1 MSATLQAFLEKHAQ
15 LVPVSGNQRIDLA
28 DDGSIWF
35 VNQGKLDIFYGFEK
49 PEHREP
55 RLHHL
60 LRLEQGSLLFGFNLS
75 GDSRD
80 TRLRAGGS
88 VGGSL
93 WRLQA
98 EDCAKLTR
106 DPGLRATFANALDT
120 WLTSL
125 SGVLAPQPVPKTHQ
139 QLDRH
144 DTAKL
149 ETDQVWLCAENPRWL
164 RVSQGTLQPFNL
176 QNYGSLPP
184 NRWFPVAGALWL
196 KVLSAGEAQTLPTTE
211 MLQQQA
217 WRQGLDAYHHE
228 LLHWLRRRHE
238 QNEQAMITRFENK
251 LVNEETMISATQHK
265 FASVTTPNQSA
276 AGTASSGDVLLETCA
291 LVAKA
296 ASININHKALEQRN
310 DTVPTLTDIS
320 RASGF
325 RFRKVLLSGNWW
337 CSHNGP
343 LLAVHAET
351 NSPLALIPHGRSRYQ
366 VVDLEQGTRWQ
377 VNETNLEKIA
387 PYGYMFYRPLPAR
400 PLSFKDLLTYG
411 RVGIGGEIV
420 TLLLMSVGVAM
431 LGLAMPAAVGLVFDT
446 VIPRSQPTSLVF
458 VGVGLFIAGLS
469 VAAFSLVRGLA
480 LLRIEGKIGPAFQ
493 AAVWDRLLSLPV
505 PFFRDYS
512 AGDLLKRAM
521 GIEMIQREL
530 SGPAITTLIT
540 GIFSVLYLGQL
551 VYYSRQLAVVAL
563 GLTLLALIPLA
574 LSIIKVRIERRAT
587 EIEGRL
593 TGLLLQLLNGV
604 AKLRVS
610 GAEVRAFTAWADPFI
625 ERKRLAY
632 RAGMVEAMVKTW
644 NDVFMPL
651 SNIVIFIFMMVLQN
665 ENQGLSVGEFIAF
678 SSAFALFLTAALQL
692 SDTVVVLL
700 SLLPVYERTQPILK
714 AEPETGE
721 DGMADPGELEGDIEV
736 SNLTFRYEPDGR
748 PILSDLS
755 FQIKPNEF
763 VALVGPSGSG
773 KSTLL
778 RMLLGFEK
786 PESGG
791 VYYDGQEL
799 AGLDPFRVRRQIGI
813 VLQNSQLVPGS
824 IFENIIGSLPLS
836 EKDAWRA
843 AEMAGIDRD
852 IREMP
857 MGMHTEIS
865 EGGGTL
871 SGGQSQRLMIARAL
885 ANKPRIL
892 FFDEA
897 TSALDNQTQAVVT
910 ASLDSLKVTR
920 VVIAHRLS
928 TIRNA
933 DRIFVLVKGALVE
946 CGSYDELMALGGVFY
961 KLANRQIT

>member
-1 MSATLQAFLEKHAQ
+1 MSATLQAFLEQHAQ
-15 LVPVSGNQRIDLA
+15 LVPVAGNQRIDLTDNDA
-28 DDGSIWF
+28 IWF
-35 VNQGKLDIFYGFEK
+35 VNTGKLDIFYGFEK
-49 PEHREP
+49 PEHVEP

-60 LRLEQGSLLFGFNLS
+60 LRLEHGAMLFGFNL
-75 GDSRD
+75 GGKRREA
-80 TRLRAGGS
+80 RLRAGGS

-93 WRLQA
+93 WRLPSEA
-98 EDCAKLTR
+98 CSKLTGEA
-106 DPGLRATFANALDT
+106 GLREQFAAALDQ
-120 WLTSL
+120 WLTQL
-125 SGVLAPQPVPKTHQ
+125 SAVLTPQPAPKTHQ
-139 QLDRH
+139 QLDRN
-144 DTAKL
+144 DSPRL
-149 ETDQVWLCAENPRWL
+149 EKDEVWLCAETPRWL
-164 RVSQGTLQPFNL
+164 RLQQGTLQPFNRDD
-176 QNYGSLPP
+176 YPSLGPQ
-184 NRWFPVAGALWL
+184 RWFPVAGALWL
-196 KVLSAGEAQTLPTTE
+196 QVLSAGEAETLPTAA
-211 MLQQQA
+211 MLQQTA

-228 LLHWLRRRHE
+228 LLAWLQHQHE
-238 QNEQAMITRFENK
+238 QNERRISDRLDLK
-251 LVNEETMISATQHK
+251 LRNEEKMVLATQQK
-265 FASVTTPNQSA
+265 FAAVTTPQAPEAAA
-276 AGTASSGDVLLETCA
+276 AGGDVLLEACA
-291 LVAKA
+291 LVAEA
-296 ASININHKALEQRN
+296 ASISINREALERRN
-310 DTVPTLTDIS
+310 ASQPSLSDIS

-325 RFRKVLLSGNWW
+325 RYRKVLLAGDWW
-337 CSHNGP
+337 RTLNGP
-343 LLAVHAET
+343 LLAVHADT
-351 NSPLALIPHGRSRYQ
+351 QTPLALLPKGRNRYLA
-366 VVDLEQGTRWQ
+366 VDLEAGESWPVTE
-377 VNETNLEKIA
+377 NDLDKID
-387 PYGYMFYRPLPAR
+387 PYGFMFYRPMPAR
-400 PLSFKDLLTYG
+400 PLGFKDLLAYG
-411 RVGIGGEIV
+411 RIGIGGEIL
-420 TLLLMSVGVAM
+420 TLLLMSIAVAV
-431 LGLAMPAAVGLVFDT
+431 LGLAMPAGIGLVFDT
-446 VIPRSQPTSLVF
+446 VIPQSKPTSLVI
-458 VGVGLFIAGLS
+458 VGIGLLIAGLS

-493 AAVWDRLLSLPV
+493 AAIWDRLLSLPV

-512 AGDLLKRAM
+512 SGDLLKRAM

-540 GIFSVLYLGQL
+540 GVFSVLYLAQL
-551 VYYSRQLAVVAL
+551 LYYSTKLAVVAL
-563 GLTLLALIPLA
+563 GLTALALIPLA
-574 LSIIKVRIERRAT
+574 LSLVKVRIERRAT

-593 TGLLLQLLNGV
+593 TGLLLQLLNGI

-610 GAEVRAFTAWADPFI
+610 GSEVRAFSAWADPFI

-644 NDVFMPL
+644 NDIFMPL
-651 SNIVIFIFMMVLQN
+651 ANIVIFIFMMALQN
-665 ENQGLSVGEFIAF
+665 DNQGLSVGQFIAF
-678 SSAFALFLTAALQL
+678 SSAFALFLHAALQL
-692 SDTVVVLL
+692 SDTAVVLL

-736 SNLTFRYEPDGR
+736 SNLTFRYEPDGKA
-748 PILSDLS
+748 ILSDLS

-786 PESGG
+786 PESGA

-799 AGLDPFRVRRQIGI
+799 AGLDLYRVRRQIGI

-824 IFENIIGSLPLS
+824 IFSNIVGSLQLS
-836 EKDAWRA
+836 EADAWRA
-843 AEMAGIDRD
+843 AAMAGIDRD

-933 DRIFVLVKGALVE
+933 DRIFVLVKGELVE
-946 CGSYDELMALGGVFY
+946 CGSYDELMQQGGVFY